1 MPIITN
7 QDVGIEVGDVD
18 LIDTTYDATTDGLP
32 VMNEVN
38 NLTMPKIIKEQP
50 RPKNIGKGTWDKGIT
65 KELAKQS
72 KFYSKAGKV
81 LEKLGY
87 IGVGLDVFI
96 GIYENRQAGTS
107 WKRTASDAFVD
118 LTISL
123 FIFAVVVPIATVVA
137 AVLGAV
143 LGGLVGLFFGSGP
156 GAALGS
162 GISIAIISILV
173 ASGLDYLFI
182 NGTVIKERR

>member
-1 MPIITN
+1 M
-7 QDVGIEVGDVD
+7 
-18 LIDTTYDATTDGLP
+18 
-32 VMNEVN
+32 
-38 NLTMPKIIKEQP
+38 
-50 RPKNIGKGTWDKGIT
+50 
-65 KELAKQS
+65 
-72 KFYSKAGKV
+72 

-123 FIFAVVVPIATVVA
+123 FIFAVAVPIATVVA

-143 LGGLVGLFFGSGP
+143 LGGLVGAFFGSGP
-156 GAALGS
+156 GAALGL

-173 ASGLDYLFI
+173 ASGLNYLFNKWDGYKGKTISKHMKEALWSDI
-182 NGTVIKERR
+182 NWLEEFFNGLISCCD